1 SVPGSRDSALIV
13 GAWVGPTTRGGST
26 DPNRPPTRLLS
37 RVGGFGC
44 SAGLPRHV
52 LFRRSEGSGMA
63 DGSQLALGELP
74 EREASLAAARPARA
88 NAAFWFGVAS
98 LVTWLVPTL
107 GLPVSAVGLM
117 LAIRGRRVHA

>member
-1 SVPGSRDSALIV
+1 
-13 GAWVGPTTRGGST
+13 
-26 DPNRPPTRLLS
+26 
-37 RVGGFGC
+37 
-44 SAGLPRHV
+44 
-52 LFRRSEGSGMA
+52 MA

-117 LAIRGRRVHA
+117 LAIRGRRVHAERARVATVLCTIGVALSLTMWVGSAVVVDKLG